1 MYGMHL
7 GLDGE
12 GGSRRQRERLCL
24 CTLHFTNAI
33 LFPKHY
39 YSNFSSISSW
49 QNEDVSL
56 GLSLRMGP
64 SNEMHLRSRQHC
76 VCVCIR
82 VLICM
87 CISFTLS
94 IQEVSCASLWYTY
107 IPLVLGAALTTY
119 VHTMCLDASILP
131 AAPYNEKPCLSRL
144 WIYCITTWICVRCSV
159 VEVINAGLNCPASVS
174 SDPGFP
180 PSPQP

>member
-1 MYGMHL
+1 MHL

-12 GGSRRQRERLCL
+12 GGSGRQRERLCL

-76 VCVCIR
+76 VRVCAHTCSYLH
-82 VLICM
+82 VYLIY
-87 CISFTLS
+87 FK
-94 IQEVSCASLWYTY
+94 
-107 IPLVLGAALTTY
+107 
-119 VHTMCLDASILP
+119 HT
-131 AAPYNEKPCLSRL
+131 
-144 WIYCITTWICVRCSV
+144 
-159 VEVINAGLNCPASVS
+159 G
-174 SDPGFP
+174 GFLR
-180 PSPQP
+180 